1 MGIYTEH
8 FNMTNKANNLA
19 HHPQIITAP
28 QDVESRLQG
37 LTNLSLQDFAEI
49 IQIANFARNDET
61 ANSTKTY
68 AGTNFYHNLV
78 KSLRNVLA
86 AKGFT
91 AHSHRNIELALHDNI
106 AIGVCKGD
114 EDTGNPNQTPHS
126 AYKKG
131 PVTLKLLGLT
141 QDDNPQQG
149 KLFSDTEKLHVTGG
163 KLQLTLD
170 GKERDV
176 WVLVHYSIKNGPG
189 DYQVQAELSQPA
201 TYDNRGYISSFVN
214 RIILDF
220 GQQQFNNAAP
230 EFTDDIDFK
239 IE

>member
-1 MGIYTEH
+1 
-8 FNMTNKANNLA
+8 MTKVLGNLVY
-19 HHPQIITAP
+19 QEKIITAP
-28 QDVESRLQG
+28 QDVESQLQS
-37 LTNLSLQDFAEI
+37 LADLSLQDFQQI
-49 IQIANFARNDET
+49 IQVANFARSDET
-61 ANSTKTY
+61 ANSTKVY

-78 KSLRNVLA
+78 KAIRDVLA
-86 AKGFT
+86 TKNFT

-106 AIGVCKGD
+106 AIAVCKGD
-114 EDTGNPNQTPHS
+114 EDTGSSSQSPHS

-131 PVTLKLLGLT
+131 DITLKLLGLK
-141 QDDNPQQG
+141 QDVNPQQE

-176 WVLVHYSIKNGPG
+176 WVLVHHSIKNNLG
-189 DYQVQAELSQPA
+189 DYQVKAELSQPA
-201 TYDNRGYISSFVN
+201 TYDSQGRINSFAN

-220 GQQQFNNAAP
+220 GQQQLNNAAP
-230 EFTDDIDFK
+230 DFTDNIDFK

>member
-1 MGIYTEH
+1 
-8 FNMTNKANNLA
+8 MTNTTGNLA
-19 HHPQIITAP
+19 HQPHIIKAP
-28 QDVESRLQG
+28 KDVESQLQS
-37 LTNLSLQDFAEI
+37 LANLSLQDFAQI
-49 IQIANFARNDET
+49 IQTANFARSDET
-61 ANSTKTY
+61 GNSTKIY

-78 KSLRNVLA
+78 KAIRDELA
-86 AKGFT
+86 TKGFT

-114 EDTGNPNQTPHS
+114 ENTGNPSKPPHS

-131 PVTLKLLGLT
+131 DITLKLLGLK
-141 QDDNPQQG
+141 QDDNPQQE

-170 GKERDV
+170 EKERDV
-176 WVLVHYSIKNGPG
+176 WVLVHYSEKLSHGE
-189 DYQVQAELSQPA
+189 YLVKAELSQPA
-201 TYDNRGYISSFVN
+201 TYDNRGYINSFAN

-220 GQQQFNNAAP
+220 GHQQFDNAAP
-230 EFTDDIDFK
+230 EFTDKIDFK

>member
-1 MGIYTEH
+1 
-8 FNMTNKANNLA
+8 MTNTIGGLVRQPK
-19 HHPQIITAP
+19 IITTP
-28 QDVESRLQG
+28 QDVESRLQD
-37 LTNLSLQDFAEI
+37 LANLSQEDFAQI
-49 IQIANFARNDET
+49 IQAANFARSDET

-78 KSLRNVLA
+78 KSLRDVLA
-86 AKGFT
+86 TKGFT

-106 AIGVCKGD
+106 AIAVCKGD
-114 EDTGNPNQTPHS
+114 EDTGNPNQAPRS

-131 PVTLKLLGLT
+131 DITLKLLGLK
-141 QDDNPQQG
+141 QDDNPQQR
-149 KLFSDTEKLHVTGG
+149 KLFSDTARLHVTSG

-176 WVLVHYSIKNGPG
+176 WVLVHHSIKNSLG
-189 DYQVQAELSQPA
+189 DYQVKAELSQPA
-201 TYDNRGYISSFVN
+201 TYDNRGYINSFVN

-220 GQQQFNNAAP
+220 EQQQFNNAAP
-230 EFTDDIDFK
+230 DFTDDIDFK